1 MIRNGCSSNSTPVDG
16 GVSCAVGE
24 AQFDGLRYG
33 IEPLLEQHKVD
44 MYFTGHIHMYER
56 SLPVMRSQVE
66 QSYVNPKGVVHINT
80 GNSGGRNGFENGPSA
95 NFTGMRLTDVP
106 CYTRIQIRNAT
117 HLRFEQAHSGNG
129 SVLDSFELSKVR
141 G

>member
-16 GVSCAVGE
+16 GVSCAVGD
-24 AQFDGLRYG
+24 APFSGLRYG
-33 IEPLLEQHKVD
+33 LEPLLSAYGVD

-56 SLPVMRSQVE
+56 SLPVMKSKVE
-66 QSYVNPKGVVHINT
+66 HSYANPRGVVHINT
-80 GNSGGRNGFENGPSA
+80 GNSGGRNGFNDGPRA

-106 CYTRIQIRNAT
+106 CYTRITIRNST
-117 HLRFEQAHSGNG
+117 HLGFEQAHSGNG

-141 G
+141 